1 MDAAVKGKKI
11 VIGITG
17 GLAAYKA
24 ADIVSS
30 LVKKGA
36 QVKVVMTAHAMEFI
50 TPLTLETLSGNP
62 VYCDMFSRSEAW
74 EIDHISL
81 AKWADL
87 VVVVPA
93 TANILGKVAHGI
105 ADDLLSTTI
114 MAARAQVV
122 FAPAMNT
129 NMYTNP
135 IVQENIGFLKSKGYI
150 FIPPAK
156 GRLACGDYGEGKL
169 ADIQHILEAIDG
181 CFSRKYDLKG
191 IKILVTAGPTRE
203 YLDPVRFISNPSS
216 GKMGYAIAAACAER
230 GAEVDLVSGPVCI
243 PPPQAVRLHQV
254 DTAQQMFEKVMEI
267 YPTCHMVFKA
277 AAVGDYRPEIYH
289 RTKIKK
295 DSDKLTVALVKN
307 PDILKELGKNKGQH
321 ILVGFAAETQNVE
334 EYAIKK
340 MREKNL
346 DFIVANDVTQPGAG
360 FESNTNEGFLV
371 TRQGEVIAIPQLD
384 KKEFAHRI
392 IDEVVKRIPAFD
404 LDNA

>member
-1 MDAAVKGKKI
+1 MDAVKGKKI

-17 GLAAYKA
+17 GIAAYKA
-24 ADIVSS
+24 AEVVSS

-36 QVKVVMTAHAMEFI
+36 QVKVIMTAHAMEFI
-50 TPLTLETLSGNP
+50 KPLTLETLSGNP
-62 VYCDMFSRSEAW
+62 VYYDMFSRPGAW

-87 VVVVPA
+87 LVVVPA

-114 MAARAQVV
+114 MATRAQVI

-135 IVQENIGFLKSKGYI
+135 IVQENISFLKRKGYM
-150 FIPPAK
+150 FIPPAA

-169 ADIQHILEAIDG
+169 ADIQDILETIENY
-181 CFSRKYDLKG
+181 FSRKSDLKG
-191 IKILVTAGPTRE
+191 VRILVTAGPTRE

-230 GAEVDLVSGPVCI
+230 GAEVELVSGPVSI
-243 PPPQAVRLHQV
+243 APPPGVKLYRV
-254 DTAQQMFEKVMEI
+254 ETAQEMFEKVMEI
-267 YPTCHMVFKA
+267 FPSCHMVFKA
-277 AAVGDYRPEIYH
+277 AAVGDYRPETYCP
-289 RTKIKK
+289 TKIKK
-295 DSDKLTVALVKN
+295 DSDKLILTLVKN
-307 PDILKELGKNKGQH
+307 PDILKELGKRKGKC
-321 ILVGFAAETQNVE
+321 ILVGFAAETENIE
-334 EYAIKK
+334 EYATKK

-346 DFIVANDVTQPGAG
+346 DFIVANDVTRQGAG
-360 FESNTNEGFLV
+360 FEKNTNEGLLI
-371 TRQGEVIAIPQLD
+371 TREGEVIAIPQMD

-392 IDEVVKRIPAFD
+392 IDEIIKRCPA
-404 LDNA
+404 LCQGSN

>member
-1 MDAAVKGKKI
+1 MNAVKGKKI

-17 GLAAYKA
+17 GIAAYKA
-24 ADIVSS
+24 AEVVSS

-36 QVKVVMTAHAMEFI
+36 QVKVIMTAHAMEFI
-50 TPLTLETLSGNP
+50 KPLTLETLSGNP
-62 VYCDMFSRSEAW
+62 VYYDMFSRPGAW

-87 VVVVPA
+87 LVVVPA

-114 MAARAQVV
+114 MATRAQVI

-135 IVQENIGFLKSKGYI
+135 IVQENISFLKRKGYM
-150 FIPPAK
+150 FIPPAA

-169 ADIQHILEAIDG
+169 ADIQDILETIENY
-181 CFSRKYDLKG
+181 FSRKSDLKG
-191 IKILVTAGPTRE
+191 VRILVTAGPTRE

-230 GAEVDLVSGPVCI
+230 GAEVELVSGPVSI
-243 PPPQAVRLHQV
+243 APPPGVKLYRV
-254 DTAQQMFEKVMEI
+254 ETAQEMFEKVMEI
-267 YPTCHMVFKA
+267 FPSCHMVFKA
-277 AAVGDYRPEIYH
+277 AAVGDYRPETYCP
-289 RTKIKK
+289 TKIKK
-295 DSDKLTVALVKN
+295 DSDKLILTLVKN
-307 PDILKELGKNKGQH
+307 PDILKELGKRKGKC
-321 ILVGFAAETQNVE
+321 ILVGFAAETENIE
-334 EYAIKK
+334 EYATKK

-346 DFIVANDVTQPGAG
+346 DFIVANDVTRQGSG
-360 FESNTNEGFLV
+360 FEKNTNEGLLI
-371 TRQGEVIAIPQLD
+371 TREGEVIAIPQMD

-392 IDEVVKRIPAFD
+392 IDEIIKRCPA
-404 LDNA
+404 LCQGAN

>member
-1 MDAAVKGKKI
+1 MDGVKGKKI

-17 GLAAYKA
+17 GIAAYKA
-24 ADIVSS
+24 AEVVSS

-36 QVKVVMTAHAMEFI
+36 QVKVIMTAHAMEFI
-50 TPLTLETLSGNP
+50 KPLTLETLSGNP
-62 VYCDMFSRSEAW
+62 VYYDMFSRPGAW

-87 VVVVPA
+87 LVVVPA

-114 MAARAQVV
+114 MATRAQVI

-135 IVQENIGFLKSKGYI
+135 IVQENISFLKRKGYM
-150 FIPPAK
+150 FIPPAA

-169 ADIQHILEAIDG
+169 ADIQDILETIENY
-181 CFSRKYDLKG
+181 FSRKSDLKG
-191 IKILVTAGPTRE
+191 VKILVTAGPTRE

-230 GAEVDLVSGPVCI
+230 GAEVELVSGPVSI
-243 PPPQAVRLHQV
+243 APPPGVKLYRV
-254 DTAQQMFEKVMEI
+254 ETAQEMFEKVMEI
-267 YPTCHMVFKA
+267 FLSCHMVFKA
-277 AAVGDYRPEIYH
+277 AAVGDYRPETYCP
-289 RTKIKK
+289 TKIKK
-295 DSDKLTVALVKN
+295 DSDKLILTLVKN
-307 PDILKELGKNKGQH
+307 PDILKELGKRKGKC
-321 ILVGFAAETQNVE
+321 ILVGFAAETENIE
-334 EYAIKK
+334 EYATKK

-346 DFIVANDVTQPGAG
+346 DFIVANDVTRQGAG
-360 FESNTNEGFLV
+360 FEKNTNEGLLI
-371 TRQGEVIAIPQLD
+371 TREGEVIAIPQMD

-392 IDEVVKRIPAFD
+392 IDEIIKRCPA
-404 LDNA
+404 LCQGAN

>member
-1 MDAAVKGKKI
+1 MNAVKGKKI

-17 GLAAYKA
+17 GIAAYKA
-24 ADIVSS
+24 AEVVSS

-36 QVKVVMTAHAMEFI
+36 QVKVIMTAHAMEFI
-50 TPLTLETLSGNP
+50 KPLTLETLSGNP
-62 VYCDMFSRSEAW
+62 VYYDMFSRPGAW

-87 VVVVPA
+87 LVVVPA

-114 MAARAQVV
+114 MATRAQVI

-135 IVQENIGFLKSKGYI
+135 IVQENISFLKRKGYM
-150 FIPPAK
+150 FIPPAA

-169 ADIQHILEAIDG
+169 ADIQDILETIENY
-181 CFSRKYDLKG
+181 FSRKSDLKG
-191 IKILVTAGPTRE
+191 VKILVTAGPTRE

-230 GAEVDLVSGPVCI
+230 GAEVELVSGPVSI
-243 PPPQAVRLHQV
+243 APPPGVKLYRV
-254 DTAQQMFEKVMEI
+254 ETAQEMFEKVMEI
-267 YPTCHMVFKA
+267 FPSCHMVFKA
-277 AAVGDYRPEIYH
+277 AAVGDYRPETYCP
-289 RTKIKK
+289 TKIKK
-295 DSDKLTVALVKN
+295 DSDKLILTLVKN
-307 PDILKELGKNKGQH
+307 PDILKELGKRKGKC
-321 ILVGFAAETQNVE
+321 ILVGFAAETENIE
-334 EYAIKK
+334 EYATKK

-346 DFIVANDVTQPGAG
+346 DFIVANDVTRQGAG
-360 FESNTNEGFLV
+360 FEKNTNEGLLI
-371 TRQGEVIAIPQLD
+371 TREGEVIAIPQMD

-392 IDEVVKRIPAFD
+392 IDEIIKRCPA
-404 LDNA
+404 LCQGAN

>member
-1 MDAAVKGKKI
+1 MNAVKGKKI

-17 GLAAYKA
+17 GIAAYKA
-24 ADIVSS
+24 AEVVSS

-36 QVKVVMTAHAMEFI
+36 QVKVIMTAHAMEFI
-50 TPLTLETLSGNP
+50 KPLTLETLSGNP
-62 VYCDMFSRSEAW
+62 VYYDMFSRPGAW

-87 VVVVPA
+87 LVVVPA

-114 MAARAQVV
+114 MATRAQVI

-135 IVQENIGFLKSKGYI
+135 IVQENISFLKRKGYM
-150 FIPPAK
+150 FIPPAA

-169 ADIQHILEAIDG
+169 ADIQDILETIENY
-181 CFSRKYDLKG
+181 FSRKSDLKG
-191 IKILVTAGPTRE
+191 VKILVTAGPTRE

-230 GAEVDLVSGPVCI
+230 GAEVELVSGPVSI
-243 PPPQAVRLHQV
+243 APPPGVKLYRV
-254 DTAQQMFEKVMEI
+254 ETAQEMFEKVMEI
-267 YPTCHMVFKA
+267 FPSCHMVFKA
-277 AAVGDYRPEIYH
+277 AAVGDYRPETYCP
-289 RTKIKK
+289 TKIKK
-295 DSDKLTVALVKN
+295 DSDKLILTLVKN
-307 PDILKELGKNKGQH
+307 PDILKELGKRKGKC
-321 ILVGFAAETQNVE
+321 ILVGFAAETENIE
-334 EYAIKK
+334 EYATKK

-346 DFIVANDVTQPGAG
+346 DFIVANDVTRQGAG
-360 FESNTNEGFLV
+360 FEKNTNEGLLI
-371 TRQGEVIAIPQLD
+371 TREGEVIAIPQMD

-392 IDEVVKRIPAFD
+392 IDEIIKRCPA
-404 LDNA
+404 LCQGSN